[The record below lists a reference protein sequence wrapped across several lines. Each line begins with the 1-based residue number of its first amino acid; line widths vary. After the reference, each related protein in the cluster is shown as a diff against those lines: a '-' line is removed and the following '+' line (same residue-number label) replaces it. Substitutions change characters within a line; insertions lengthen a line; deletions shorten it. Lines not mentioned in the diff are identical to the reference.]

1 MKKILGWALA
11 ILVVVGVVG
20 YNMYQQ
26 QQNSNTGKKKVYAA
40 LPLTGVLA
48 VAGQDYKKAMDA
60 AYSKIDN
67 PKIELVY
74 VDTEFKGDK
83 SVSAIQQA
91 TFNDDNPL
99 ILSFASLTSNVLIPY
114 MANQHKGFVMAG
126 ETIDLPMLKD
136 YTQYQRFSVLSNDST
151 DLVINYVKNR
161 YKGKVATIYSN
172 DPYGTSMATYFMDAM
187 KKYNIPAIKVS
198 FENNSTDIRNEVLKV
213 LLKNPDLEA
222 IFVAG
227 SATPAY
233 MNVIRELKQQEFKGQ
248 ILTSLSFA
256 QKFVFDNLG
265 DYANGVIFMTM
276 EPHLT
281 EPRFQKAKEFRDF
294 CLKND
299 MYPSFSSIE
308 GYDMV
313 VLINQ
318 MLASNTPFTQE
329 EFLKLKKFDSVAGD
343 VMFKSLGNATY
354 SFILAQLKDGKIVP
368 VEE

>member
-1 MKKILGWALA
+1 MKQFLGWALA
-11 ILVVVGVVG
+11 ILVVVGVIG

-26 QQNSNTGKKKVYAA
+26 QQNSNTGKKKIYAA

-114 MANQHKGFVMAG
+114 MANQNKGFIMAG

-136 YTQYQRFSVLSNDST
+136 YKQYQRFSVLSNDST

-161 YKGKVATIYSN
+161 YKGKIATIYSN

-265 DYANGVIFMTM
+265 DYAEDVIFMTM

-281 EPRFQKAKEFRDF
+281 TPRFLKAKEFRDF

-318 MLASNTPFTQE
+318 MLSNNIPFTQE
-329 EFLKLKKFDSVAGD
+329 EFLKLKKFDSVAGE
-343 VMFKSLGNATY
+343 VTFKSLGNATY
-354 SFILAQLKDGKIVP
+354 SFILAKLENGKIVP